1 MIYNCGGKYKWKLK
15 IAVSVSRY
23 CTIHLGHW
31 FDMQQPDCLWIRPK
45 HLDLGNGMLI
55 ALYFLGEGNESL
67 QSFVD
72 SYQKRNR
79 ACSQSIYPVQKDC
92 KCFIKMPELKNCK
105 GAPVCFGV
113 CGLFHSPVAADY
125 WSTAGPLLTESLTA
139 RRGKKTTLYYN
150 RMEKKKCWQRFL
162 YSTLFKKERRSWPQV
177 INHTLF
183 KLALTH
189 YLFIGLSV
197 SQK

>member
-23 CTIHLGHW
+23 CTIHLGNW

-45 HLDLGNGMLI
+45 HLDLGNGTLI

-125 WSTAGPLLTESLTA
+125 WSTAGPLLTESLTV
-139 RRGKKTTLYYN
+139 RRGKKRLCIITVW
-150 RMEKKKCWQRFL
+150 RKKNVGSGFYTAHFL
-162 YSTLFKKERRSWPQV
+162 KKRDGPDHKS
-177 INHTLF
+177 
-183 KLALTH
+183 
-189 YLFIGLSV
+189 
-197 SQK
+197 